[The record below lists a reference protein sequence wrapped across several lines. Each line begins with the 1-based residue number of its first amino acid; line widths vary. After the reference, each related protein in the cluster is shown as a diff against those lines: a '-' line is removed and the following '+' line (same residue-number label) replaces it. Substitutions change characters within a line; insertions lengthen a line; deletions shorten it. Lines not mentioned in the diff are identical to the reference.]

1 MYEKKHEV
9 AWKDLVDMNDPTTAK
24 KSEEMERLVTNAWD
38 GYSVGDEEKR
48 LVYYLRFTFSVWET
62 DKGKERKN
70 FVQNSHKQIPNQPS
84 VLSASNFILK
94 CRRLY
99 SAVTRRDSE
108 RQGHRHCHE
117 LLDFLKHILHV

>member
-48 LVYYLRFTFSVWET
+48 LVSYLRFTFVSLG
-62 DKGKERKN
+62 D
-70 FVQNSHKQIPNQPS
+70 
-84 VLSASNFILK
+84 
-94 CRRLY
+94 
-99 SAVTRRDSE
+99 
-108 RQGHRHCHE
+108 
-117 LLDFLKHILHV
+117 